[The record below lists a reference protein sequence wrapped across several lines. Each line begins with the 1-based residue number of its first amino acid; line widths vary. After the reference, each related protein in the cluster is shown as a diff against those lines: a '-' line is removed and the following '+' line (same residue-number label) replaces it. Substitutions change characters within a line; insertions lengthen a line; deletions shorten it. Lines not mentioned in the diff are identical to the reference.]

1 MGLPQY
7 ADDGLILT
15 AIKEANQAG
24 SLQPTMLLPYEA
36 DIKSVFDTQ
45 NIDALSK
52 FGMTPEELGVPGWR
66 EQMIAKG
73 RAPTQK
79 LADALIGE
87 GFHGPE
93 LRQRRERGRPQPC
106 PLDLGRRRA
115 GADNVHRRRGAA
127 HTVSAASQAAS
138 SISAAAGG
146 QGGQIALAILN
157 SSSARSC
164 ICSSFQLS

>member
-87 GFHGPE
+87 GFHG
-93 LRQRRERGRPQPC
+93 LLVRSFAKGASAD
-106 PLDLGRRRA
+106 DLNLVLWIWD
-115 GADNVHRRRGAA
+115 GAAPARIMCIDEGGAA
-127 HTVSAASQAAS
+127 HTVSAASQAA
-138 SISAAAGG
+138 
-146 QGGQIALAILN
+146 
-157 SSSARSC
+157 
-164 ICSSFQLS
+164 